1 MEPNQPPKTRLY
13 DVVSLD
19 PKDELEEKLER
30 CHETYTALVA
40 GLSDREAHD
49 ALNAMV
55 CKGMQEHEEITM
67 GLLYSILVEPTSAQK
82 RLSDL
87 TLISRDGLGLVLVKL
102 NQLVTNHFSKLLESV
117 RTQVLWLTRELI
129 KTSVAGTDGL
139 CLSLLKQI
147 IGGDVSQKNV
157 WLAESVLDVLA
168 DNRPWLDKHPVL
180 VSISV
185 YTYLRLVEDHG
196 AQALAT
202 LRQKEVDFCVAL
214 LRERWTDCSVIGRDL
229 IRLLQHVAR
238 IPEFERLWRDMITN
252 PQTLSHQ
259 FTGKGWQQSASGLSQ
274 LMTLRTS
281 RKFLACRLTPEM
293 ENKLLFLTSKVR
305 FGQQQRYQDWFQ
317 RQYLSTPESQSLRC
331 DLIRYICGVIHPS
344 NEILCSDIVPRW
356 ALIGWLLM
364 SCKSN
369 VAASNAKLSL
379 FYDWLFYQPDKDSI
393 MNIEPAILVMHHSLR
408 SHPHITATLLDFLC
422 RIIPNFFP
430 PYEAQVR
437 QGIHTSLRQILEKRV
452 LPSLSPLFDNPKLDK
467 DLRVMIRDKFSEFCT
482 ATASAA
488 KVPVEEPLLV
498 KPEVVLISSDNDKNN
513 DREYVGEVA
522 FSDDEEEEVGGKV
535 HWKFR
540 PIKEV
545 DESTVD
551 ISDPLR
557 QLARDSELRDLVVQL
572 QADSDISQDTEAQCE
587 VVDKIVE
594 TILQMEDFESEVA
607 SPLADCLSELF
618 RKQLSGKV
626 LPAEATQENLCQ
638 MSEDSYPSVEIL
650 YTLMDKLYQR
660 QPRLGYHLLYYL
672 SVSKVTE
679 DKARVYEDFSDHTQ
693 LRDLETC
700 LMMDI
705 KECQDNDISLLCY
718 LVPFVYTQFPNVSV
732 GNTELLNLIVAVID
746 PAQLQEL
753 VFQVMLGNLTTFR
766 KESVANVLLASLNWE
781 SFEQYA
787 VWQLFL
793 AHDIPVEAVLPILQK
808 ANYKDHSE
816 ALTNTLLMLKTDVGD
831 GSLRDDSILP
841 TLEMVRYVM
850 IRDCS
855 EQDHFTTC
863 ILRQWS
869 LDHEERLAD
878 LVKSM
883 VFKFSSSTPTRK
895 SKRSTSS
902 RQPTPTT
909 HQVLGHLDNL
919 RQVCTPRQTLP
930 GARSRGLRSA
940 AARMLSSRPLGTWA
954 SAVDISIA
962 KATNRSTSFRDPF
975 IFALHKTVVATWEG
989 PPFNPISIIA
999 RINEASV
1006 FGQEALLQALQ
1017 HIQQSCSDMLKTKFS
1032 DLFAL
1037 AEDFEDSS
1045 RPTRQKTRKVS
1056 NTSPKP
1062 TKRTA
1067 PREPDSSSESDTE
1080 EVRSKPP
1087 KKKKKSSATVA
1098 SDSD

>member
-13 DVVSLD
+13 EVGSLD

-67 GLLYSILVEPTSAQK
+67 GLLYSILVESTSAQK
-82 RLSDL
+82 SLSDL
-87 TLISRDGLGLVLVKL
+87 TFITRDGLGLVLVKL
-102 NQLVTNHFSKLLESV
+102 NQLITDHFSKLLESV

-129 KTSVAGTDGL
+129 KTSVAGTDGI

-157 WLAESVLDVLA
+157 WLAEAVLDVLA

-196 AQALAT
+196 GQGLAGI
-202 LRQKEVDFCVAL
+202 RQKEVDFCVTL
-214 LRERWTDCSVIGRDL
+214 LREKWTDCAVIGRDL

-259 FTGKGWQQSASGLSQ
+259 FTGLSQ

-293 ENKLLFLTSKVR
+293 ENKLHFITSKVR

-452 LPSLSPLFDNPKLDK
+452 LPTGKSAHTRSLSPLFDNPKLDK

-482 ATASAA
+482 TTATSAT

-522 FSDDEEEEVGGKV
+522 FSDDEEEEIGGKV

-551 ISDPLR
+551 ISDSLR

-594 TILQMEDFESEVA
+594 TILQM
-607 SPLADCLSELF
+607 
-618 RKQLSGKV
+618 
-626 LPAEATQENLCQ
+626 

-746 PAQLQEL
+746 PAQ
-753 VFQVMLGNLTTFR
+753 
-766 KESVANVLLASLNWE
+766 
-781 SFEQYA
+781 
-787 VWQLFL
+787 
-793 AHDIPVEAVLPILQK
+793 K

-816 ALTNTLLMLKTDVGD
+816 ALTNTLLMLKVE
-831 GSLRDDSILP
+831 RP

-895 SKRSTSS
+895 SKRY
-902 RQPTPTT
+902 
-909 HQVLGHLDNL
+909 
-919 RQVCTPRQTLP
+919 
-930 GARSRGLRSA
+930 
-940 AARMLSSRPLGTWA
+940 
-954 SAVDISIA
+954 
-962 KATNRSTSFRDPF
+962 
-975 IFALHKTVVATWEG
+975 
-989 PPFNPISIIA
+989 
-999 RINEASV
+999 
-1006 FGQEALLQALQ
+1006 
-1017 HIQQSCSDMLKTKFS
+1017 S

-1037 AEDFEDSS
+1037 AEDFEDST

-1067 PREPDSSSESDTE
+1067 PREPDSSSESETE

>member
-13 DVVSLD
+13 EVGSLD
-19 PKDELEEKLER
+19 PKDELEE
-30 CHETYTALVA
+30 
-40 GLSDREAHD
+40 
-49 ALNAMV
+49 V

-67 GLLYSILVEPTSAQK
+67 GLLYSILVESTSAQK
-82 RLSDL
+82 SLSDL
-87 TLISRDGLGLVLVKL
+87 TFITRDGLGLVLVKL
-102 NQLVTNHFSKLLESV
+102 NQLITDHFSKLLESV

-129 KTSVAGTDGL
+129 KTSVAGTDGI

-157 WLAESVLDVLA
+157 WLAEAVLDVLA

-196 AQALAT
+196 GQGLAGI
-202 LRQKEVDFCVAL
+202 RQKEVDFCVTL
-214 LRERWTDCSVIGRDL
+214 LREKWTDCAVIGRDL

-259 FTGKGWQQSASGLSQ
+259 FTGLSQ

-293 ENKLLFLTSKVR
+293 ENKLHFITSKVR

-452 LPSLSPLFDNPKLDK
+452 LPTGKSAHTRSLSPLFDNPKLDK

-482 ATASAA
+482 TTATTAA
-488 KVPVEEPLLV
+488 TKVPVEEPLLV

-522 FSDDEEEEVGGKV
+522 FSDDEEEEIGGKV

-551 ISDPLR
+551 ISDSLR
-557 QLARDSELRDLVVQL
+557 QLSRDSELRDLVVQL

-594 TILQMEDFESEVA
+594 TILQME
-607 SPLADCLSELF
+607 
-618 RKQLSGKV
+618 
-626 LPAEATQENLCQ
+626 
-638 MSEDSYPSVEIL
+638 
-650 YTLMDKLYQR
+650 
-660 QPRLGYHLLYYL
+660 
-672 SVSKVTE
+672 
-679 DKARVYEDFSDHTQ
+679 
-693 LRDLETC
+693 
-700 LMMDI
+700 
-705 KECQDNDISLLCY
+705 CQDNDISLLCY
-718 LVPFVYTQFPNVSV
+718 LVPFVYTQSFPRRFNRRAARRSESHRSPTCRTVSAFFRV
-732 GNTELLNLIVAVID
+732 FVVVISGLFTATSRLRLLNRFGRMFQPPAGPSAFYQWRVSSPVTRETGARFPTRSQEADGYLSSHGVSIIHYPSLPAGMQTGSVTSISRRFLLSWQTAIKTYAGPFMSHAAGDCRPRPHRIILTGAAIVYGSRAPSAERTQAPNAAMV
-746 PAQLQEL
+746 
-753 VFQVMLGNLTTFR
+753 
-766 KESVANVLLASLNWE
+766 
-781 SFEQYA
+781 
-787 VWQLFL
+787 
-793 AHDIPVEAVLPILQK
+793 
-808 ANYKDHSE
+808 DHSE
-816 ALTNTLLMLKTDVGD
+816 ALTNTLLMLKVE
-831 GSLRDDSILP
+831 RP

-919 RQVCTPRQTLP
+919 RQVCTPRQT
-930 GARSRGLRSA
+930 
-940 AARMLSSRPLGTWA
+940 
-954 SAVDISIA
+954 
-962 KATNRSTSFRDPF
+962 F
-975 IFALHKTVVATWEG
+975 
-989 PPFNPISIIA
+989 
-999 RINEASV
+999 

-1017 HIQQSCSDMLKTKFS
+1017 HIQQSCSDMLKTKYS

-1067 PREPDSSSESDTE
+1067 PREPDSSSESETE

>member
-13 DVVSLD
+13 EVGSLD

-30 CHETYTALVA
+30 CHETYTALVT

-67 GLLYSILVEPTSAQK
+67 GLLYSILVESTSAQK
-82 RLSDL
+82 SLSDL
-87 TLISRDGLGLVLVKL
+87 TLITRDGLGLVLVKL
-102 NQLVTNHFSKLLESV
+102 NQLVTDHFSKLLESV

-129 KTSVAGTDGL
+129 KTSVVGTDGI

-147 IGGDVSQKNV
+147 IGGDISQKNV
-157 WLAESVLDVLA
+157 WLAESVLDVLH

-196 AQALAT
+196 AQGLAG
-202 LRQKEVDFCVAL
+202 LRQKEVDFCVTL
-214 LRERWTDCSVIGRDL
+214 LREKWTDCAVIGRDL

-238 IPEFERLWRDMITN
+238 IPEFERLWRDMIVN
-252 PQTLSHQ
+252 PQSLSPQ
-259 FTGKGWQQSASGLSQ
+259 FTGLSQ

-293 ENKLLFLTSKVR
+293 ENKLHFITSKVR

-317 RQYLSTPESQSLRC
+317 KQYLSTPDSQSLRC

-437 QGIHTSLRQILEKRV
+437 QGIYTSLRQILEKRV

-482 ATASAA
+482 TTATTAA
-488 KVPVEEPLLV
+488 TKVPVEEPLLV
-498 KPEVVLISSDNDKNN
+498 KPEIVLISSENDKNN

-545 DESTVD
+545 DESAVD
-551 ISDPLR
+551 ISDSLR

-626 LPAEATQENLCQ
+626 LPAEATQESILESIEKPVYVIFRNLCQ

-705 KECQDNDISLLCY
+705 KECQDNDIALLCY

-732 GNTELLNLIVAVID
+732 GNTELLNLVVAVID

-816 ALTNTLLMLKTDVGD
+816 ALTNTLLMLKVE
-831 GSLRDDSILP
+831 RP

-919 RQVCTPRQTLP
+919 RQVCTPRQT
-930 GARSRGLRSA
+930 
-940 AARMLSSRPLGTWA
+940 
-954 SAVDISIA
+954 
-962 KATNRSTSFRDPF
+962 F
-975 IFALHKTVVATWEG
+975 
-989 PPFNPISIIA
+989 
-999 RINEASV
+999 

-1087 KKKKKSSATVA
+1087 KKKKKSSAAVA